1 MRLYTKK
8 AINVLT
14 VAQIALIDCSA
25 GDKQIVCDSF
35 VSVFL

>member
-14 VAQIALIDCSA
+14 VAQIALIDCPSL
-25 GDKQIVCDSF
+25 DKQIVCDSF
-35 VSVFL
+35 VSDF